1 MEKNLK
7 KIVLLF
13 VAVASA
19 VSVKAANYDQ
29 ADGADTEMTSYDDV
43 AFPSG
48 FQESEYQQGDGTYQ
62 MPDADAMPVDG
73 LQDGD
78 AKYAGSFN
86 EVADYADDQS
96 NNDADMYQGVDR
108 PDEPMTDLDQK
119 MASGYY
125 DGFSGDNE
133 YAPENDSSYA
143 DETTFMTDGL
153 EEAGIENYEQPTE

>member
-13 VAVASA
+13 VVVASV
-19 VSVKAANYDQ
+19 VSVKAAKYDQ

-43 AFPSG
+43 AFPSD
-48 FQESEYQQGDGTYQ
+48 FQESEYQQRDDTYQ
-62 MPDADAMPVDG
+62 MPDADAIPVDG

-78 AKYAGSFN
+78 AEYAGTFN

-96 NNDADMYQGVDR
+96 NYPADMYQEVDR
-108 PDEPMTDLDQK
+108 ADEPMTDSDQE

-125 DGFSGDNE
+125 DVSSGDNE

-143 DETTFMTDGL
+143 DETTSMTDGL